1 MKLIVAIIQ
10 QDDLKDVVDNLLSR
24 GYRVTKLKSVGGF
37 LEVSN
42 IVLLIGVE
50 AEKVEDVLQIIN
62 KNCHSRDRYVD
73 TLPFNLIEG
82 LSGFTL
88 PVRVT
93 VGGAQVF
100 IIDIEK
106 FIKY

>member
-1 MKLIVAIIQ
+1 MKLIIVIIQ

-24 GYRVTKLKSVGGF
+24 GHRVTKLKSVGGF

-50 AEKVEDVLQIIN
+50 AEKVDDVLQIIN

-100 IIDIEK
+100 IIDVEK